1 MNDKELIS
9 LEEQISARKQEL
21 ATKSIITDVK
31 GEIDK
36 QYEQEKKALQENVEF
51 ANISKEVVQRSAKAN
66 LAKDMLDVMT
76 QEHKNELSAYV
87 LKTEKEKLAVKMKLE
102 KQVIKAEIDAEV
114 MERKILALKKRYGY
128 LYKDNENFVASKKY
142 NKFRE
147 LENWW
152 SSTSTTFRKV
162 VTGTL
167 KFILWGTL
175 AFLVIYFGYQG
186 VKWLMENYQSL
197 PVQ

>member
-1 MNDKELIS
+1 MENNDLLT

-21 ATKSIITDVK
+21 ATKSIVTDVK

-36 QYEQEKKALQENVEF
+36 QYEQEKKALQG
-51 ANISKEVVQRSAKAN
+51 NIDFTNFSKEVVERSAKAT
-66 LAKDMLDVMT
+66 LAKDMLEVMT
-76 QEHKNELSAYV
+76 QEHKNELSAYI

-114 MERKILALKKRYGY
+114 MERKVLALKKRYGY
-128 LYKDNENFVASKKY
+128 LYKENENFVASKKY

-152 SSTSTTFRKV
+152 SSTSTTFRKI

-186 VKWLMENYQSL
+186 VQWLLENYQSF

>member
-1 MNDKELIS
+1 MKDKD
-9 LEEQISARKQEL
+9 LEALEVQISARKHEL
-21 ATKSIITDVK
+21 ETRNIVTDVK

-152 SSTSTTFRKV
+152 SNTSTTFRKI

-167 KFILWGTL
+167 KLILWGTV
-175 AFLVIYFGYQG
+175 AFLVLYFGYQG
-186 VKWLMENYQSL
+186 VQWLMENYQSV
-197 PVQ
+197 PK

>member
-1 MNDKELIS
+1 MKDKD
-9 LEEQISARKQEL
+9 LETLEVQISNRKHEL
-21 ATKSIITDVK
+21 ETRNIVTDVK

-87 LKTEKEKLAVKMKLE
+87 LKTEKEKLAVKIKLE

-114 MERKILALKKRYGY
+114 MERKVLALKKRYGY
-128 LYKDNENFVASKKY
+128 LYKDNENFVASKRY

-152 SSTSTTFRKV
+152 SNTSTTFRKF

-167 KFILWGTL
+167 KLILWGTIG
-175 AFLVIYFGYQG
+175 FLVLYFGYQG
-186 VKWLMENYQSL
+186 VQWLMENYQSV
-197 PVQ
+197 PK